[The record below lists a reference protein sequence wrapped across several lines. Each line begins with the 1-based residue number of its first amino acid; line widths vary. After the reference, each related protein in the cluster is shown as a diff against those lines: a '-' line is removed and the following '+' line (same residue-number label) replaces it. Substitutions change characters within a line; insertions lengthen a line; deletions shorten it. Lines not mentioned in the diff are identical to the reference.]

1 MLKGMF
7 RDREFLSGILK
18 IGVPVALQQLLYAAF
33 GLMDT
38 FMMGQMGEQAIAA
51 VALANQI
58 TFVCN
63 LTTFGIVNAA
73 SIFSAQYWG
82 VKDLKGIHKV
92 VKLTLIL
99 AAVTG
104 LIFTIIA
111 AFLPETALRFYT
123 DDAEVIRM
131 GAQYLRLIAVT
142 YLTGGI
148 YFVFVSVMRSTRQ
161 VMLPTAISVVAIA
174 LNMLLNYMF
183 IFGKFGAP
191 QMGVRGAA
199 LGTLIV
205 RLLQLVV
212 LVTIIYWK
220 KVPAAAPLRNFGEIK
235 GVFITTYFKTAA
247 PVLLNEVL
255 WSLAITTINSIYAH
269 ISTEAAAAVNISATV
284 EQIIFVVGI
293 GMANAAATLVGNAI
307 GAGEEHKAKLYGL
320 RSLVLSVAITVLV
333 GLVIFSLAPWIVG
346 LYQISEHTRLLA
358 LRTIRIM
365 SLMMWNR
372 SMMVMWVVGVLRPG
386 GDTRFTMLVD
396 SVLVW
401 VIGVTAA
408 YFGAN
413 VLVLPV
419 YWVYFMVTSE
429 EVVKNAL
436 CIFRFRSGKW
446 INNLTHAA
454 EEAVGEA
461 A

>member
-7 RDREFLSGILK
+7 RDREFISGIVK

-33 GLMDT
+33 GLLDT

-73 SIFSAQYWG
+73 SIFAAQYWG
-82 VKDLKGIHKV
+82 VKEIKGIHKV

-99 AAVTG
+99 ATVIG
-104 LIFTIIA
+104 LVFVAIA
-111 AFLPETALRFYT
+111 AFFPEAALRFYT
-123 DDAEVIRM
+123 DDAEVIRL
-131 GAQYLRLIAVT
+131 GAQYLRLIAFT

-148 YFVFVSVMRSTRQ
+148 YFVYVTIMRSTRQ
-161 VMLPTAISVVAIA
+161 VMLPTAISVIA
-174 LNMLLNYMF
+174 LGLNVLLNYTF

-191 QMGVRGAA
+191 QMGVSGAG

-205 RLLQLVV
+205 RILQLIV
-212 LVTIIYWK
+212 LLVIIYWK
-220 KVPAAAPLRNFGEIK
+220 KIPAAAPLRNFGEIK
-235 GVFITTYFKTAA
+235 GAFMTTYFKTAA

-255 WSLAITTINSIYAH
+255 WSLAITTINSVYAH

-307 GAGEEHKAKLYGL
+307 GAGEEHKARMYGL
-320 RSLVLSVAITVLV
+320 RSLVMSISITILV
-333 GLVIFSLAPWIVG
+333 GVMIFAFTPWIVS
-346 LYQISEHTRLLA
+346 LYNITDNTRYLA
-358 LRTIRIM
+358 RRTIQIM

-372 SMMVMWVVGVLRPG
+372 ATMVMWVVGILRPG

-401 VIGVTAA
+401 LVGVPAA
-408 YFGAN
+408 LLGAN
-413 VLVLPV
+413 VLGLPI
-419 YWVYFMVTSE
+419 YWVYFMVMSE
-429 EVVKNAL
+429 ELVKNVL
-436 CIFRFRSGKW
+436 CFFRFRSGKW
-446 INNLTHAA
+446 INNLTHTA
-454 EEAVGEA
+454 EEPLGELV
-461 A
+461 